1 MLKFGFQIKEHVIR
15 KVFSKK
21 VKYPGK
27 SHLEVRY
34 DNKTGKKISPER
46 VWDIEPSEAIKWD
59 ICGEKISEFIGHN
72 DPPDCGAEHY
82 FDSFDVVHEAAF
94 ILSKKLNCNV
104 DSVNGIFDFYIN
116 PPGNPKAYI
125 NLSEINKLNKKI
137 FDLQK
142 RIQKLGL
149 EVGEPRIFTST
160 DD

>member
-1 MLKFGFQIKEHVIR
+1 MLKIGFQIKEHVIR

-46 VWDIEPSEAIKWD
+46 IWDIAPSEAIKWD
-59 ICGEKISEFIGHN
+59 IYGAKINEFIGFN
-72 DPPDCGAEHY
+72 DPPDYDAENY
-82 FDSFDVVHEAAF
+82 LDPFDVVHEAAF
-94 ILSKKLNCNV
+94 ILSKRLSCNV
-104 DSVNGIFDFYIN
+104 DFVNGIFDFYIN
-116 PPGNPKAYI
+116 TSGNSKNYI
-125 NLSEINKLNKKI
+125 SLSEITKLNKKI

-149 EVGEPRIFTST
+149 EAGEPRVFEST